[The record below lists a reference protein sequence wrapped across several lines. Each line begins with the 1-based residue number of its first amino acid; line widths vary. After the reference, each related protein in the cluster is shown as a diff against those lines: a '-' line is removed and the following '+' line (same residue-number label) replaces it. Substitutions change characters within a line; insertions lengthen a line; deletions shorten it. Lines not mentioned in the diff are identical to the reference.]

1 MSHLDI
7 LLPFGLP
14 PAELATDLLRECK
27 TPALA
32 ALLAYARSPQSR
44 TFDVFSR
51 YLPHEAWLMQQ
62 FLGID
67 LAKADTSPPVAANA
81 LRQFDLPSDPG
92 IWFILTPVHIH
103 IARDHLV
110 LTDVRQLALEEHEST
125 ALFNAARPL
134 FEETGKTLLYGDATT
149 WFVRADD
156 WHDLQT
162 SSPDAACGHNID
174 IWMPKGTNELGWRKL
189 QNEVQML
196 WHTHSVNAEREE
208 RGAKPVNSL
217 WLWAGSPMQSP
228 MPHAPYREVLNLH
241 GWMRAFGQS
250 DTRQAHARSADE
262 VLAAQPASTLVLLD
276 TLLAPALSNDWG
288 RWLQQMQAL
297 ETAWFAPILAALKS
311 GQIKQLKLI
320 LTHSSRST
328 EFTLQ
333 PSSLRKFWVK
343 PSLAR
348 LLP

>member
-14 PAELATDLLRECK
+14 PAELAADLLRECK

-51 YLPHEAWLMQQ
+51 HLPHEAWLARHFM
-62 FLGID
+62 GID
-67 LAKADTSPPVAANA
+67 SLSSDTSPPVAAAA
-81 LRQFDLPSDPG
+81 LQQFGLPAEPG
-92 IWFILTPVHIH
+92 KWFILTPVHIH

-110 LTDVRQLALEEHEST
+110 LTDVRQLELTEQEAKVV
-125 ALFNAARPL
+125 FDAAQPL
-134 FEETGKTLLYGDATT
+134 FEEMGKTLLYGDATT
-149 WFVRADD
+149 WFVRSDD
-156 WHDLQT
+156 WGDLQT

-196 WHTHSVNAEREE
+196 WHTHAVNAEREE
-208 RGAKPVNSL
+208 RGARPVNSL
-217 WLWAGSPMQSP
+217 WLWGGSPAQP
-228 MPHAPYREVLNLH
+228 TPIQAPYRDLFNLH
-241 GWMRAFGQS
+241 GWTRAFGQS
-250 DTRQAHARSADE
+250 DTRQAHAQDAGQ
-262 VLAAQPASTLVLLD
+262 VLAAQSDSALVLLD
-276 TLLAPALSNDWG
+276 ALVASALSNDWG

-297 ETAWFAPILAALKS
+297 EAAWFAPLLAALKA

-320 LTHSSRST
+320 LAHSSRST